1 MTTAV
6 SPASRRA
13 RVWPGRPYPLGATW
27 DGQGTNFALF
37 SENAEAVDLCLY
49 PSLEAT
55 EASDT
60 VRLREVTAHVWHCYL
75 PGVRPGQL
83 YGYRVHGPYDPE
95 NGHRFNANK
104 LLLDPYARAIAGTT
118 DWKAPVS
125 GYRPGDPAEDLS
137 FDDRDDAYGVP
148 KSVIADPYFDWA
160 NDRHPDIPWHNS
172 VIYEVHVK
180 GFTHTHPMIPEDI
193 RGTYAGLAHP
203 VAIDHLKRLGVTA
216 VELLPVHAFL
226 DDGFLVDKGLR
237 NYWGYNSIGYFAPE
251 ARYSSTG
258 QQGEQVNEFKAMVKA
273 LHTAG
278 IEVILDV
285 VYNHTAEGNHMGPTL
300 SFRGIDNAVYY
311 RLMQDDQ
318 RYYQD
323 FTGTGNTLN
332 VRHPQVLQLIMDS
345 LRYWVQEMHV
355 DGFRFDL
362 ASALARELYAVDRL
376 SSFFDI
382 IHQDPILSQ
391 VKLIAEPWDV
401 GEGGYQVG
409 NFPVLWTEWNGM
421 YRDSIRSFWRGDEGM
436 IADLGYRLTGSSDLY
451 QSDGRRPY
459 ASINFLVAHDGFTL
473 HDLVSYNE
481 KHNEANGENNNDG
494 HNDNLSNNYGVE
506 GPTDDPAIIGI
517 RERQKR
523 NMLATLLLSQGVP
536 MICGGDEMGRT
547 QFGNNNAY
555 AQDNE
560 ISWFDWKL
568 DEHERALLDF
578 TRKLVQL
585 RREQPVL
592 RRRKFFQ
599 GRRIRGSEVKDLTW
613 FRADGQEM
621 TDEDWDSTAKS
632 LGLRLAGDAIDEQDE
647 TGSRI
652 IGDTLLILINNAEN
666 GVNFTLPSFSPG
678 MEARWETIF
687 DTARPTHTFEG
698 NEQFDGGG
706 EITVTDHSI
715 VVMRVRE
722 NLPSEEQLP
731 TLDSPAPDGTV
742 RS

>member
-1 MTTAV
+1 VTTAV
-6 SPASRRA
+6 IPASRRA

-27 DGQGTNFALF
+27 NGQGTNFALF
-37 SENAEAVDLCLY
+37 SENATAVDLCLY
-49 PSLEAT
+49 PSLDAVEAT
-55 EASDT
+55 D
-60 VRLREVTAHVWHCYL
+60 VIRLHEQTAHVWHCFL

-83 YGYRVHGPYDPE
+83 YGYRVHGRYDPE
-95 NGHRFNANK
+95 NGQRFNPNK
-104 LLLDPYARAIAGTT
+104 LLLDPYAKAIAGSV
-118 DWKAPVS
+118 DWSSPVA
-125 GYRPGDPAEDLS
+125 GYRPNDPSGDLS
-137 FDDRDDAYGVP
+137 FDDRDDAAGVP
-148 KSVIADPYFDWA
+148 KSVISDPFFDWA
-160 NDRHPDIPWHNS
+160 NDRKPEIPWHNS
-172 VIYEVHVK
+172 VIYELHVK
-180 GFTHTHPMIPEDI
+180 GFTQQHPMIPEDI

-216 VELLPVHAFL
+216 VELLPVHAFI
-226 DDGFLVDKGLR
+226 DDGFLTDLGLK
-237 NYWGYNSIGYFAPE
+237 NYWGYNSIGYFAPD

-258 QQGEQVNEFKAMVKA
+258 EQGEQVNEFKAMVKA
-273 LHTAG
+273 MHTAG

-285 VYNHTAEGNHMGPTL
+285 VYNHTAEGNHRGPTL
-300 SFRGIDNAVYY
+300 SFRGIDNTVYY
-311 RLMQDDQ
+311 RLMENDE
-318 RYYQD
+318 RHYQD

-362 ASALARELYAVDRL
+362 ASALARELFDVDRL
-376 SSFFDI
+376 SAFFDI

-409 NFPVLWTEWNGM
+409 NFPILWTEWNGK

-473 HDLVSYNE
+473 NDLVSYND
-481 KHNEANGENNNDG
+481 KHNEANGENSRDG
-494 HNDNLSNNYGVE
+494 ADDNLSNNYGVE
-506 GPTDDPAIIGI
+506 GPTDDPAIVEL

-547 QFGNNNAY
+547 QLGNNNAY
-555 AQDNE
+555 GQDSE

-568 DEHERALLDF
+568 DEHQRSLLDF

-585 RREQPVL
+585 RREEPVL

-599 GRRIRGSEVKDLTW
+599 GRQIRGSEVKDLTW
-613 FRADGQEM
+613 FRADGLEM
-621 TDEDWDSTAKS
+621 TDADWSSRAKS
-632 LGLRLAGDAIDEQDE
+632 LGLRLAGDAIDEHDE
-647 TGSRI
+647 MGSRI
-652 IGDTLLILINNAEN
+652 VGDTLLILINNADH
-666 GVNFTLPSFSPG
+666 VVDFTLPRFGPHT
-678 MEARWETIF
+678 EAVWETMF
-687 DTARPTHTFEG
+687 DTSRPTETRTHQHEG
-698 NEQFDGGG
+698 NTP
-706 EITVTDHSI
+706 ILLADHSI
-715 VVMRVRE
+715 VLLRVRQLLDPE
-722 NLPSEEQLP
+722 DQLP
-731 TLDSPAPDGTV
+731 TLDSPIPDAPI
-742 RS
+742 RA